1 MDYQALNTP
10 DLNTLLSPE
19 NELES
24 QILSDNE
31 VVEGLQ
37 WGFPRFGHPEGKVM
51 LHVKEVYQNINKLN
65 LDPET
70 RRKLRLLAL
79 VHDTFKF
86 KENRKEVANDPTQH
100 HAYKAFEFLSR
111 FSSDQEILQV
121 VKTHDDAYYAWRSAF
136 AYRDP
141 QSAQIKLD
149 KLLQAN
155 KNHLDL
161 YYAFFVC
168 DTRTGDKNQSPIRWF
183 EEKLNIKNRIRL

>member
-1 MDYQALNTP
+1 M
-10 DLNTLLSPE
+10 
-19 NELES
+19 
-24 QILSDNE
+24 
-31 VVEGLQ
+31 
-37 WGFPRFGHPEGKVM
+37 
-51 LHVKEVYQNINKLN
+51 
-65 LDPET
+65 
-70 RRKLRLLAL
+70 
-79 VHDTFKF
+79 
-86 KENRKEVANDPTQH
+86 
-100 HAYKAFEFLSR
+100 
-111 FSSDQEILQV
+111 
-121 VKTHDDAYYAWRSAF
+121 KTHDDAYYAWRSAF